1 MTSARSLLSLTTLVG
16 VREREVD
23 RRKADM
29 ADMAA
34 LRMRYVGNISRLD
47 ALAQAPVP
55 LASAETAVN
64 ACGYRQAV
72 VDMANQHKQELA
84 VHELDME
91 AKRVDLVQASRRCE
105 VLTQVLVRQRQ
116 QNAKVARSKE
126 QKRQDD
132 IAAQVWGRSS

>member
-1 MTSARSLLSLTTLVG
+1 MKPARTLLALTTLVG

-23 RRKADM
+23 RKKADI
-29 ADMAA
+29 ADKAA
-34 LRMRYVGNISRLD
+34 LRARYVGNISRLD

-55 LASAETAVN
+55 LVRAELAVN
-64 ACGYRQAV
+64 ASGYRQAV

-91 AKRVDLVQASRRCE
+91 AARVELLHASRRCE

-116 QNAKVARSKE
+116 QHAKAALSKE

-132 IAAQVWGRSS
+132 IAALVWGRGS